1 MSSTQCG
8 VRCFYPWLLST
19 EEKVF
24 GMKTHKCPK
33 SCPVGKDLPFLFG
46 NAMILESP
54 DIDIRPLAKIDQVV
68 KGIEPPSDLVSACNL
83 LGEVKTFQDDC
94 LQVCCAYFH
103 SFTIMGKFL

>member
-19 EEKVF
+19 EEKVIE
-24 GMKTHKCPK
+24 MKTDKCPK
-33 SCPVGKDLPFLFG
+33 SCPIGKDLPFLFG

-54 DIDIRPLAKIDQVV
+54 DINVRPSAKIDQVE
-68 KGIEPPSDLVSACNL
+68 KGVEPPSDLVSACNL

-94 LQVCCAYFH
+94 LQVCSAYFH
-103 SFTIMGKFL
+103 SFTIRKKN